1 MKKTSNSPERCFRKT
16 AFTTSAT
23 LLVIL
28 LGACSTVPPTVV
40 APPAIVAPVAV
51 SENSNVVALNYYQ
64 ILQRMTP
71 AQISRERAQLAALP
85 PTSIN
90 QVRMAMVLGLAH
102 GQQELTKALG
112 LLDGVLKSTELD
124 AVSLHPLARLLAEN
138 YGERQKLEAQVEKQE
153 QQLKESRRKA
163 AELQEKIDE
172 LADIERTLPQRPR
185 ARRPAGGVQ

>member
-1 MKKTSNSPERCFRKT
+1 MKKTSNSPGRRFRKPV
-16 AFTTSAT
+16 FTTSTT
-23 LLVIL
+23 LLAIL
-28 LGACSTVPPTVV
+28 LGACSTEPPTVV
-40 APPAIVAPVAV
+40 ASPPIVAPVTV
-51 SENSNVVALNYYQ
+51 SENSNVTALNYYQ
-64 ILQRMTP
+64 TLQRMTP
-71 AQISRERAQLAALP
+71 AQISRERAQLTALP
-85 PTSIN
+85 PTSAN

-102 GQQELTKALG
+102 GQQELTKALS

-138 YGERQKLEAQVEKQE
+138 YGERQKLEAQVDKQE

>member
-1 MKKTSNSPERCFRKT
+1 MKKTSNSPGQCFRKT

-40 APPAIVAPVAV
+40 APPAIVAPVVV

-102 GQQELTKALG
+102 GPQELTKALG